1 MDVDGEP
8 GYVWAQGLHWDVLG
22 ALGHPDRMIGRA
34 QRDHCHFE
42 RAPRI
47 LAELLE
53 SGELVV
59 VGKAES
65 RDGTP

>member
-1 MDVDGEP
+1 ML
-8 GYVWAQGLHWDVLG
+8 A
-22 ALGHPDRMIGRA
+22 ALGHPDRVIGRA

-42 RAPRI
+42 RAPRV

-59 VGKAES
+59 VGTAES
-65 RDGTP
+65 RDDIP